1 MIQLVKSSETNFNQ
15 KYKCKI
21 GDKLRF
27 PVDASMMIG
36 RSNYNFKFF
45 KYDIL
50 NCTESTEIE
59 VSDGRLV
66 PPSSSQG

>member
-45 KYDIL
+45 KYDIFA
-50 NCTESTEIE
+50 
-59 VSDGRLV
+59 RK
-66 PPSSSQG
+66 SQ